1 MSAKSTK
8 PVRVSFYGNF
18 GSGNL
23 GNEATLQA
31 VIEQV
36 QQRWPRAELLCFCTN
51 PQDVRT
57 RHNIAAFPS
66 EAVEKTAAKS
76 LSAPGRRDRLARLFR
91 IAFRRLPLEL
101 LHWGKTLRAVSHSD
115 VLIVAGTG
123 IVGDYLTGPLGWPY
137 DIFKL
142 STLAALCRVK
152 LVFLCIGV
160 GPIHHPLSRWFLKW
174 SLALARHRSY
184 RDEASKQYMQKI
196 GLNADRDFVYPDVVF
211 GLSQGDLASGAQAGQ
226 RPIVGLGIKDYRT
239 TEPEAFQEYLDT
251 MAAFVSWLQGQGYCV
266 RLLIGDIQYDTW
278 VREAF
283 VDLLKS
289 RNVPTNPPLLLVEP
303 VLTVREQLRQ
313 VGETEAVISARY
325 HNLVTALILNK
336 PVITLSDHAKL
347 DSLATDFGLAQYLLP
362 LANLSADALI
372 GTFKQLANDTERLR
386 PYIKAELDKYRRAL
400 DPLYATLFPA
410 EAKAPAEPSSMT
422 KIAKFLMRRR
432 SPVDLYIRLNTWV
445 WKRLPSGLRNTGP
458 MRWYGTIF
466 HRLVLRR
473 ANRRQFT
480 GTFFFR
486 NRPQLELMRHL
497 AGKKP
502 PGSTLKIAVLGCSIG
517 AEVYSILLAIRTA
530 RPDLNVCLSAVDN
543 TPEVLEVAR
552 QATYSAQVC
561 NFVGEAIFER
571 MTDAEFAEMF
581 EGDRREARVRPW
593 LREGISWHLGD
604 AGDPG
609 LVRILGPQDMAVASN
624 FLCHMG
630 PSEAENCLRNI
641 AAIVKPG
648 GYLFATGVDLDVRTK
663 VAREMCLRPVPEL
676 IDEIHEGDP
685 VLRRDWPFA
694 WWGLE
699 PLNKERDDW
708 QLRYATAF
716 LVNKGN

>member
-1 MSAKSTK
+1 M
-8 PVRVSFYGNF
+8 
-18 GSGNL
+18 
-23 GNEATLQA
+23 
-31 VIEQV
+31 
-36 QQRWPRAELLCFCTN
+36 
-51 PQDVRT
+51 
-57 RHNIAAFPS
+57 
-66 EAVEKTAAKS
+66 
-76 LSAPGRRDRLARLFR
+76 
-91 IAFRRLPLEL
+91 
-101 LHWGKTLRAVSHSD
+101 
-115 VLIVAGTG
+115 LIVAGTG

-160 GPIHHPLSRWFLKW
+160 GPIHHPLSRWFLKR
-174 SLALARHRSY
+174 SLALAHHRSY

-196 GLNADRDFVYPDVVF
+196 GFNTDRDFVYPDVVF
-211 GLSQGDLASGAQAGQ
+211 GLSQGDFVSGVRAGQ
-226 RPIVGLGIKDYRT
+226 RPIVGLGIKDYGT
-239 TEPEAFQEYLDT
+239 TEPKAFREYLDT
-251 MAAFVSWLQGQGYCV
+251 MAAFVSWLQGQGYGV

-289 RNVPTNPPLLLVEP
+289 RNIPTDAPPLIVEP
-303 VLTVREQLRQ
+303 VLTVKEQLRQ

-325 HNLVTALILNK
+325 HNIVMALIQNK

-347 DSLATDFGLAQYLLP
+347 NSLATDFGLAQYLLP
-362 LANLSADALI
+362 LANLSSDALI
-372 GTFKQLANDTERLR
+372 STFKQLVNDAERLR
-386 PYIKAELDKYRRAL
+386 PYIKAELHKHREAL
-400 DPLYATLFPA
+400 DPLYATLLSADAKTPA
-410 EAKAPAEPSSMT
+410 KHSSMT
-422 KIAKFLMRRR
+422 KLAKLLMRRR
-432 SPVDLYIRLNTWV
+432 SPVNLYIRLNTWL
-445 WKRLPSGLRNTGP
+445 WKRLPAKLRNTGSI
-458 MRWYGTIF
+458 RWYGTVF
-466 HRLVLRR
+466 HRLVSRR
-473 ANRRQFT
+473 ANRKQFT

-486 NRPQLELMRHL
+486 NRPQLELMRRL

-502 PGSTLKIAVLGCSIG
+502 QGSTLNIAVLGCSIG
-517 AEVYSILLAIRTA
+517 AEIYSILLTTRTA
-530 RPDLNVCLSAVDN
+530 RPDLNICMCAVDN
-543 TPEVLEVAR
+543 SAEVLQVAKE
-552 QATYSAQVC
+552 ATYTAQIC
-561 NFVGEAIFER
+561 DFVGEAIFAR

-593 LREGISWHLGD
+593 LREGISWHLSD

-609 LVRILGPQDMAVASN
+609 LVSVLGPQDMVVASN

-641 AAIVKPG
+641 AGIVKPE
-648 GYLFATGVDLDVRTK
+648 GYLFVTGIDLDVRGK
-663 VAREMCLRPVPEL
+663 VARDLCLRPVLEL

-716 LVNKGN
+716 QVNEGN